1 MKTDT
6 TTKTPDHKIE
16 VKNVKHEFTQDER
29 NQIGGDLARSIGEM
43 RGIEGEFDQVKAS
56 FKARITEK
64 ESRIDALSTN
74 LVNGFDYRNERCVV
88 LFNRGN
94 GEKTYYLESR
104 WIEWL
109 AEKGVP
115 SPMGNPVLIEK
126 MTQDDFQTELL
137 QAEAKFEH
145 RCVLDI
151 FPAAGEDRGELIVGK
166 FGARWFSALRI
177 KVGKSTLE
185 ERLDSEQRSWKTRT
199 DAVSRAGKRASEW
212 FKETFKDEA
221 KGFEEPLAKMLA
233 EQAEREE

>member
-88 LFNRGN
+88 LFNRQEG
-94 GEKTYYLESR
+94 KKYYYLEECWHNETHFACAGRENDPGRLSR
-104 WIEWL
+104 LNCSKPKRSSSIVACWTSSRL
-109 AEKGVP
+109 
-115 SPMGNPVLIEK
+115 PVK
-126 MTQDDFQTELL
+126 T
-137 QAEAKFEH
+137 
-145 RCVLDI
+145 
-151 FPAAGEDRGELIVGK
+151 
-166 FGARWFSALRI
+166 GAS
-177 KVGKSTLE
+177 
-185 ERLDSEQRSWKTRT
+185 
-199 DAVSRAGKRASEW
+199 
-212 FKETFKDEA
+212 
-221 KGFEEPLAKMLA
+221 
-233 EQAEREE
+233 